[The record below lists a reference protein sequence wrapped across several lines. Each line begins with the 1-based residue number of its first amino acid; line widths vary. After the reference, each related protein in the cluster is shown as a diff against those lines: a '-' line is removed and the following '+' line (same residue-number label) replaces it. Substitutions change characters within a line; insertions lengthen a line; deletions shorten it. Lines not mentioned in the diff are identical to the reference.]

1 MQDATTTTQ
10 ARTTVRAL
18 LERKLRSPRVPSLE
32 SACAELAT
40 CPLGDTLA
48 DLDRVL
54 SGPVSGEAG
63 WRLQVLVSA
72 LYHHASASLPLTEEL
87 RARIQAAQ
95 AATVKE

>member
-48 DLDRVL
+48 DLVHHARAF
-54 SGPVSGEAG
+54 SGSAATPAG
-63 WRLQVLVSA
+63 WL
-72 LYHHASASLPLTEEL
+72 
-87 RARIQAAQ
+87 
-95 AATVKE
+95 